1 MTKAGTKHP
10 RPSAYRH
17 WLEQPVLVLTI
28 GILIATPLFFVAAAG
43 NLRLTI
49 TAGDLSELAAA
60 IAGVLLFLLLVS
72 ALSIVSGIAI
82 TFWAARR
89 RLRSLR
95 RSAVR
100 IGPEQFPALHAIAQ
114 AARTALDITT
124 PVDLYLVERAP
135 WLTLNLAPIAVLGV
149 TKPYAIVI
157 STTLLRDLGE
167 EELRFVLGIEY
178 GHVKLGH
185 VRVLTLIDAVSGS
198 LGRVPFVGAFI
209 RLLFLGWTRLAT
221 FSADRAGLVAS
232 GRLQA
237 AYDTFGK
244 LAVGQHYWAEVNHV
258 ALAQQAS
265 RTRGRFFDAANRTT
279 VPFDTQPLGRFQRL
293 AIFATGPVFAQLR
306 PDADLSFPY
315 LEMWR

>member
-1 MTKAGTKHP
+1 LTKASTRHP

-17 WLEQPVLVLTI
+17 WLEQPVLALTLA
-28 GILIATPLFFVAAAG
+28 ILVATPLFFIAAAG
-43 NLRLTI
+43 NLRFTI
-49 TAGDLSELAAA
+49 TAGDLPELVAALG
-60 IAGVLLFLLLVS
+60 GVLLVFLLVG
-72 ALSIVSGIAI
+72 ALSIVIGIAI

-89 RLRSLR
+89 RLRGLR

-100 IGPEQFPALHAIAQ
+100 IGPEQFPALHALAQ
-114 AARTALDITT
+114 AARSALDIAT

-167 EELRFVLGIEY
+167 DELRFLLGIEY

-185 VRVLTLIDAVSGS
+185 VRVLTLIDAVNGS
-198 LGRVPFVGAFI
+198 LGRVPFVGGFI

-221 FSADRAGLVAS
+221 FSADRAGLVAG

-244 LAVGQHYWAEVNHV
+244 LAVGQQYWAEVNHV

-293 AIFATGPVFAQLR
+293 AIFATSPAFAQLR

-315 LEMWR
+315 LELWR